1 MVEVNFRPKAQILIQ
16 LGDQLIKNEG
26 IALLELIKNAYD
38 ADANKCI
45 VTMNDIDSTLG
56 LGEIMIEDDG
66 TGMSFETIRDIWM
79 QPGNTHKKYQVEK
92 KRYSKLGRLPIG
104 EKGIGRFGI
113 HKLGRDIEII
123 TRQDGQNEI
132 YFKLDWNQFDSELF
146 LDEIPIVIEERAPLY
161 FREHSGTLIKI
172 RDLDPWDRKKF
183 RDTYRQITSLNSPF
197 ESSESFI
204 VELNTTLEDW
214 LEGRMDFSKI
224 KEFALYKSSAKFLNG
239 NIKDFKYEFMPYDN
253 MTVKPRKLEKDLIP
267 LDLSEEGKKKDP
279 ARYIPEKFS
288 SQDMERL
295 GINDFSIELYVFD
308 KSSEVTRF
316 INDKNS
322 FKEYLTENGGIRV
335 FRDNMRILDYG
346 EKGNDWLNLDSKR
359 VNNPAVTLS
368 NNIILGAVSLKRESS
383 KGLIEKAN
391 REGFISNQAYILFEK
406 IIEKYLF
413 EFTRERNID
422 KDKLRESLKENNKN
436 LIDLITEINTS
447 VNNLEI
453 DKKIKSE
460 LSKKLRQVKKEYKFI
475 TETYVKTSSATSS
488 YAIVI
493 HEMEKIVKELTL
505 ISWNSE
511 EINRIDNLTHRLRD
525 VIEGYTSI
533 LRNRRKATYSV
544 EEVIDDA
551 LFNLEFRLDAHKIK
565 MNMPYKGKDY
575 MVVCDKGLIISAIMN
590 IIDNSIYWTHRSKK
604 QEKRIFIDVHL
615 NNDSD
620 RVEVIIADNGLGFQG
635 QPEDLIRPFVSNK
648 PEGLGL
654 GLNIVNEI
662 MNSQKGQLLFP
673 DNGEIELP
681 EEYKNGALIVLS
693 IPKSKN

>member
-146 LDEIPIVIEERAPLY
+146 LDEIPIVIEERDPLY

-204 VELNTTLEDW
+204 VEFNTTLEDW
-214 LEGRMDFSKI
+214 LEGMMDFSKI

-253 MTVKPRKLEKDLIP
+253 MTVKSRKLETDIIP

-279 ARYIPEKFS
+279 ARYISENFS

-368 NNIILGAVSLKRESS
+368 NNIILGAISLKRESS
-383 KGLIEKAN
+383 KGL
-391 REGFISNQAYILFEK
+391 
-406 IIEKYLF
+406 
-413 EFTRERNID
+413 
-422 KDKLRESLKENNKN
+422 
-436 LIDLITEINTS
+436 
-447 VNNLEI
+447 
-453 DKKIKSE
+453 
-460 LSKKLRQVKKEYKFI
+460 
-475 TETYVKTSSATSS
+475 
-488 YAIVI
+488 
-493 HEMEKIVKELTL
+493 
-505 ISWNSE
+505 
-511 EINRIDNLTHRLRD
+511 
-525 VIEGYTSI
+525 
-533 LRNRRKATYSV
+533 
-544 EEVIDDA
+544 
-551 LFNLEFRLDAHKIK
+551 
-565 MNMPYKGKDY
+565 
-575 MVVCDKGLIISAIMN
+575 
-590 IIDNSIYWTHRSKK
+590 
-604 QEKRIFIDVHL
+604 
-615 NNDSD
+615 
-620 RVEVIIADNGLGFQG
+620 
-635 QPEDLIRPFVSNK
+635 
-648 PEGLGL
+648 
-654 GLNIVNEI
+654 
-662 MNSQKGQLLFP
+662 
-673 DNGEIELP
+673 
-681 EEYKNGALIVLS
+681 
-693 IPKSKN
+693 

>member
-1 MVEVNFRPKAQILIQ
+1 
-16 LGDQLIKNEG
+16 
-26 IALLELIKNAYD
+26 
-38 ADANKCI
+38 
-45 VTMNDIDSTLG
+45 
-56 LGEIMIEDDG
+56 
-66 TGMSFETIRDIWM
+66 
-79 QPGNTHKKYQVEK
+79 
-92 KRYSKLGRLPIG
+92 
-104 EKGIGRFGI
+104 
-113 HKLGRDIEII
+113 
-123 TRQDGQNEI
+123 
-132 YFKLDWNQFDSELF
+132 
-146 LDEIPIVIEERAPLY
+146 
-161 FREHSGTLIKI
+161 
-172 RDLDPWDRKKF
+172 
-183 RDTYRQITSLNSPF
+183 
-197 ESSESFI
+197 
-204 VELNTTLEDW
+204 
-214 LEGRMDFSKI
+214 
-224 KEFALYKSSAKFLNG
+224 
-239 NIKDFKYEFMPYDN
+239 
-253 MTVKPRKLEKDLIP
+253 
-267 LDLSEEGKKKDP
+267 
-279 ARYIPEKFS
+279 
-288 SQDMERL
+288 MERL

-511 EINRIDNLTHRLRD
+511 KINRIDNLTHRLRD

>member
-1 MVEVNFRPKAQILIQ
+1 M
-16 LGDQLIKNEG
+16 
-26 IALLELIKNAYD
+26 
-38 ADANKCI
+38 
-45 VTMNDIDSTLG
+45 
-56 LGEIMIEDDG
+56 
-66 TGMSFETIRDIWM
+66 
-79 QPGNTHKKYQVEK
+79 
-92 KRYSKLGRLPIG
+92 
-104 EKGIGRFGI
+104 
-113 HKLGRDIEII
+113 
-123 TRQDGQNEI
+123 
-132 YFKLDWNQFDSELF
+132 
-146 LDEIPIVIEERAPLY
+146 
-161 FREHSGTLIKI
+161 
-172 RDLDPWDRKKF
+172 
-183 RDTYRQITSLNSPF
+183 
-197 ESSESFI
+197 
-204 VELNTTLEDW
+204 
-214 LEGRMDFSKI
+214 
-224 KEFALYKSSAKFLNG
+224 
-239 NIKDFKYEFMPYDN
+239 
-253 MTVKPRKLEKDLIP
+253 
-267 LDLSEEGKKKDP
+267 
-279 ARYIPEKFS
+279 
-288 SQDMERL
+288 
-295 GINDFSIELYVFD
+295 
-308 KSSEVTRF
+308 
-316 INDKNS
+316 
-322 FKEYLTENGGIRV
+322 
-335 FRDNMRILDYG
+335 
-346 EKGNDWLNLDSKR
+346 
-359 VNNPAVTLS
+359 
-368 NNIILGAVSLKRESS
+368 
-383 KGLIEKAN
+383 
-391 REGFISNQAYILFEK
+391 
-406 IIEKYLF
+406 
-413 EFTRERNID
+413 
-422 KDKLRESLKENNKN
+422 RESLKENNKN

-511 EINRIDNLTHRLRD
+511 KINRIDNLTHRLRD

>member
-146 LDEIPIVIEERAPLY
+146 LDEIPIVIEEREPLY

-183 RDTYRQITSLNSPF
+183 RDTYQQITSLNSPF

-204 VELNTTLEDW
+204 VEFNTTLEDW
-214 LEGRMDFSKI
+214 LEGMMDFSKI

-253 MTVKPRKLEKDLIP
+253 MTVKPRKLEKDMIP

-279 ARYIPEKFS
+279 ARYISEKFS

-316 INDKNS
+316 IKDKNS

-368 NNIILGAVSLKRESS
+368 NNIILGAISLKRESS

-391 REGFISNQAYILFEK
+391 REGFISNHAYILFEK
-406 IIEKYLF
+406 IIEKFLF

-422 KDKLRESLKENNKN
+422 KDRLRESLKENNKN

-453 DKKIKSE
+453 DKNIKSE
-460 LSKKLRQVKKEYKFI
+460 LSKKLKQVKKEYKFI

-505 ISWNSE
+505 ISWNTE
-511 EINRIDNLTHRLRD
+511 EISRIDNLTHRLRD

-673 DNGEIELP
+673 DNGEIVLP

>member
-204 VELNTTLEDW
+204 VEFNTTLEDW
-214 LEGRMDFSKI
+214 LEGMMDFSKI

-267 LDLSEEGKKKDP
+267 LDLSEG
-279 ARYIPEKFS
+279 R
-288 SQDMERL
+288 
-295 GINDFSIELYVFD
+295 
-308 KSSEVTRF
+308 
-316 INDKNS
+316 
-322 FKEYLTENGGIRV
+322 
-335 FRDNMRILDYG
+335 
-346 EKGNDWLNLDSKR
+346 
-359 VNNPAVTLS
+359 
-368 NNIILGAVSLKRESS
+368 
-383 KGLIEKAN
+383 
-391 REGFISNQAYILFEK
+391 
-406 IIEKYLF
+406 
-413 EFTRERNID
+413 
-422 KDKLRESLKENNKN
+422 
-436 LIDLITEINTS
+436 
-447 VNNLEI
+447 
-453 DKKIKSE
+453 
-460 LSKKLRQVKKEYKFI
+460 KKER
-475 TETYVKTSSATSS
+475 SSS
-488 YAIVI
+488 
-493 HEMEKIVKELTL
+493 L
-505 ISWNSE
+505 
-511 EINRIDNLTHRLRD
+511 
-525 VIEGYTSI
+525 
-533 LRNRRKATYSV
+533 YS
-544 EEVIDDA
+544 
-551 LFNLEFRLDAHKIK
+551 
-565 MNMPYKGKDY
+565 
-575 MVVCDKGLIISAIMN
+575 
-590 IIDNSIYWTHRSKK
+590 
-604 QEKRIFIDVHL
+604 
-615 NNDSD
+615 
-620 RVEVIIADNGLGFQG
+620 
-635 QPEDLIRPFVSNK
+635 
-648 PEGLGL
+648 
-654 GLNIVNEI
+654 
-662 MNSQKGQLLFP
+662 
-673 DNGEIELP
+673 
-681 EEYKNGALIVLS
+681 
-693 IPKSKN
+693 